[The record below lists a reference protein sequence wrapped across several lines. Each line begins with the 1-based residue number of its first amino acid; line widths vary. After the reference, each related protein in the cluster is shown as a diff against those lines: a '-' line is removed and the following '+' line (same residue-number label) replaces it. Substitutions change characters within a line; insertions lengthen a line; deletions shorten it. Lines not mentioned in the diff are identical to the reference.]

1 MELGLK
7 GLKLFITAG
16 ASGIGRQI
24 VESFLSEGADVSTCD
39 IDNTALADLRAANPS
54 FWPISAMSNSS
65 AIQALIKN
73 TADEMGE
80 LGA

>member
-1 MELGLK
+1 MKLGLK

-24 VESFLSEGADVSTCD
+24 IEGFLSEGADVSTCD
-39 IDNTALADLRAANPS
+39 IDHSALAELRATHRFGHPCDV
-54 FWPISAMSNSS
+54 SNSS

-73 TADEMGE
+73 G
-80 LGA
+80 

>member
-24 VESFLSEGADVSTCD
+24 VEGFLSEGADVSTCD
-39 IDNTALADLRAANPS
+39 IDHTALAELRAAHPS
-54 FWPISAMSNSS
+54 VSAHKCDVSDS
-65 AIQALIKN
+65 
-73 TADEMGE
+73 
-80 LGA
+80 